1 MKTFRLVFVVAVLA
15 ITLIASGT
23 ASAAGGSSGGRGH
36 YGGSS
41 GGGGHY
47 GGSSGGGGY
56 YGNHYGGGG
65 HHGGHHGGGGHY
77 GGYYGG
83 GVGVYLGGP
92 YWGWGSYYS
101 PYYYPYYNPYY
112 YPYYN
117 PYSYPYYN
125 PYYYP
130 PAVTGPSEYIEQ
142 STTPESSSTTSD
154 VWYYCPQSR
163 AYYPYVKQC
172 PGGWQTVP
180 AQPPS
185 EPER

>member
-1 MKTFRLVFVVAVLA
+1 MKTLRLALTVAALA
-15 ITLIASGT
+15 ITLITSGT
-23 ASAAGGSSGGRGH
+23 ASAGGSSKGGGH

-47 GGSSGGGGY
+47 GGSSGGGG
-56 YGNHYGGGG
+56 
-65 HHGGHHGGGGHY
+65 HHGGYYRG

-83 GVGVYLGGP
+83 YYRGGLGVYLGGP

-101 PYYYPYYNPYY
+101 PYYYPYSYPYSYPYYNPYY

-117 PYSYPYYN
+117 PYSYP
-125 PYYYP
+125 
-130 PAVTGPSEYIEQ
+130 PAVTAPSEYIEQ
-142 STTPESSSTTSD
+142 PTPESSSPTSD
-154 VWYYCPQSR
+154 VWYYCPESR
-163 AYYPYVKQC
+163 AYYPYVKKC